1 MKPAFIDPV
10 SVALVINTAA
20 VSFFLLLGCLIFS
33 GGQWSRLFENI
44 GNTYGIAII
53 SGIILT
59 IINRNPAT
67 SDGAGAGA
75 GAGAGDDDDDDDDTS
90 SAVHCYGVN
99 TNGTPMANGS
109 VDIMGHPYG
118 IE

>member
-59 IINRNPAT
+59 IITPNPAT
-67 SDGAGAGA
+67 SDVAGAR
-75 GAGAGDDDDDDDDTS
+75 AGDDDDGDDDDTG